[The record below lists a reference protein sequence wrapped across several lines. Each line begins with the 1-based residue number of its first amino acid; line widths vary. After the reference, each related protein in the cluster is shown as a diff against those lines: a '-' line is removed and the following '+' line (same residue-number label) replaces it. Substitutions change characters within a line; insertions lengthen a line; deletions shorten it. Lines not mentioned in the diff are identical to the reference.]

1 MRIAKHYLGQIVE
14 LKWID
19 PTTNRVAVS
28 KLPKGHAVLASWTEY
43 GKVFDI
49 TDGVVIIAHSIG
61 VEPMDT
67 DDEVCYTSIPEDVVE
82 SIIILTP
89 ALPVP
94 PSKVP
99 DLDPA

>member
-67 DDEVCYTSIPEDVVE
+67 DDEVCYTSIPEDVIE
-82 SIIILTP
+82 SITILTP
-89 ALPVP
+89 ALPTAKSP
-94 PSKVP
+94 ES
-99 DLDPA
+99 DGQ